1 MPSLSTMRLT
11 MALLTLFAYST
22 RAQWE
27 NASAP
32 DAPQWPSDYSEPDTD
47 EAVSKL
53 PTLPL
58 HRLGLAIDKD
68 ITMGDVLEQDEWRA
82 QWLAAASFEN
92 ETRAMDISSSPYHN
106 RRSQRRAGRVGH
118 YTMMNDVVSASS
130 PFYGRLNLATP
141 TDIVRSRNRCRLTGD
156 QVSSDLRHGLS

>member
-1 MPSLSTMRLT
+1 MVSLSTTRET
-11 MALLTLFAYST
+11 IALLILFAYST
-22 RAQWE
+22 RAQWA

-32 DAPQWPSDYSEPDTD
+32 DAPQWPSDYPEPDTD

-53 PTLPL
+53 PALPL

-92 ETRAMDISSSPYHN
+92 ETSTMDSSSSPYRN
-106 RRSQRRAGRVGH
+106 RRSQRRASTVGH
-118 YTMMNDVVSASS
+118 YTMMNDVVSVSS
-130 PFYGRLNLATP
+130 PFRGRLNLATP
-141 TDIVRSRNRCRLTGD
+141 TDIVRS
-156 QVSSDLRHGLS
+156 